1 MILIAGLG
9 NPGQPYVHTRHN
21 AGFDVIDRIADLCGI
36 HSARK
41 KMQAMVAEGQYGGQR
56 IALAKPQTYMNES
69 GIAIQQLM
77 RWYHLEPQDVLII
90 SDDIDLSP
98 GTLRLRP
105 HGGAGTHNGWKSII
119 QQTGSDRF
127 PRVRV
132 GVGAPPPQWDLADW
146 VLSRYMGSA
155 DQEAIETS
163 LDEAAKAALF
173 FVKEGMAAAM
183 NKYNRKKQDEP
194 AV

>member
-1 MILIAGLG
+1 
-9 NPGQPYVHTRHN
+9 
-21 AGFDVIDRIADLCGI
+21 
-36 HSARK
+36 
-41 KMQAMVAEGQYGGQR
+41 
-56 IALAKPQTYMNES
+56 
-69 GIAIQQLM
+69 M
-77 RWYHLEPQDVLII
+77 RWYHLEPLDVLII

-155 DQEAIETS
+155 DQETIETS